1 MEIVGKAWKYGD
13 NINTDYIIPG
23 RYMELTDPNEMKN
36 HVFEEYDPG
45 FRNNIEE
52 GDIVVGGKN
61 FGCGSSREH
70 APLALKYA
78 GIGCVI
84 AESFAR
90 IFYRNCINIGL
101 PALECPEVKEKVNSG
116 DKLQVSIENGT
127 IINKTN
133 ENKLVFH
140 PLPEFMVQVLK
151 AGGLAPY
158 LNKVEEW

>member
-36 HVFEEYDPG
+36 HVFEEYDPD

-127 IINKTN
+127 IINETD